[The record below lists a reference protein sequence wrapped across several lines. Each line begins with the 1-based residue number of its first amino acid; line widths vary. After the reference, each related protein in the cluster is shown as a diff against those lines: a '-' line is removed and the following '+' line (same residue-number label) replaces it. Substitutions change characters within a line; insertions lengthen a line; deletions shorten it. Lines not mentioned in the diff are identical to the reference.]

1 MIQDAIRALVDRR
14 DLTEEQLSNVVG
26 EIVSG
31 EVTPAQIGGFL
42 VALRNKGEKA
52 NEIGALATALRE
64 YSVPIRPRV
73 RGRVIDTCG
82 TGGDSVKTFN
92 VSTISAL
99 VAAGGGAFVAKHGGR
114 SVTSKCGSADL
125 LERLGFKVEME
136 PLRVQESIE
145 RIGIGF
151 MFAPSFHPAMRRVA
165 PVRRELGIRTVFNL
179 LGPLINPAGV
189 DAQLVGVYSPGLV
202 PLIAEVLSKLRTE
215 EAIVV
220 HALEGMDEISVT
232 GKTLVSWLREG
243 EITTEEYEPRDF
255 GILEGARL
263 AEVSDGEDPVRST
276 LDILSAGSV
285 RGAKQQM
292 VLANAAG
299 ALVVAGRAKTFPEG
313 VELAKNS
320 ILGGAAYKKLEELVK
335 FSGGE
340 PTRFEEYAKSQ

>member
-1 MIQDAIRALVDRR
+1 M
-14 DLTEEQLSNVVG
+14 G

-31 EVTPAQIGGFL
+31 EATSAQIGGFL
-42 VALRNKGEKA
+42 VALRNKGEQPA
-52 NEIGALATALRE
+52 EIAVMASALRE
-64 YSVPIRPRV
+64 YSVAIRPRV
-73 RGRVIDTCG
+73 GGRVIDTCG

-92 VSTISAL
+92 VSTISSL
-99 VAAGGGAFVAKHGGR
+99 VAAGGGAYVAKHGGR

-125 LERLGFKVEME
+125 LERLGFRIEME

-145 RIGIGF
+145 TIGIGF
-151 MFAPSFHPAMRRVA
+151 MFAPSFHPAMKHVA

-179 LGPLINPAGV
+179 LGPVINPARV
-189 DAQLVGVYSPGLV
+189 DAQLVGVYSPELV
-202 PLIAEVLSKLRTE
+202 PLIADVFSRLGMN

-243 EITTEEYEPRDF
+243 EITTKEYGPRDF

-263 AEVSDGEDPVRST
+263 AEITEGDDPVGST
-276 LDILSAGSV
+276 LDILNSRGG
-285 RGAKQQM
+285 RGAKEQM
-292 VLANAAG
+292 VLANSAA
-299 ALVVAGRAKTFPEG
+299 ALVLAGRATTFPEG

-340 PTRFEEYAKSQ
+340 LTRFEEYAKSR

>member
-1 MIQDAIRALVDRR
+1 LVDRR
-14 DLTEEQLSNVVG
+14 DLTEEQLSEVVG

-31 EVTPAQIGGFL
+31 EATSAQVGGFL
-42 VALRNKGEKA
+42 VAFRNKGEKA
-52 NEIGALATALRE
+52 NEIAALASALRE
-64 YSVPIRPRV
+64 YSVSIRARV
-73 RGRVIDTCG
+73 EQRVIDTCG

-92 VSTISAL
+92 VSTISSL

-125 LERLGFKVEME
+125 LERLGFKLEME

-151 MFAPSFHPAMRRVA
+151 MFAPVFHPAMRRVA

-179 LGPLINPAGV
+179 LGPLINPARV
-189 DAQLVGVYSPGLV
+189 DAQLVGVYSPELV
-202 PLIAEVLSKLRTE
+202 PLIAEVLSRLRTE

-232 GKTLVSWLREG
+232 GRTLVSWLRAG
-243 EITTEEYEPRDF
+243 KITTREYGPRDF
-255 GILEGARL
+255 GILEGARP
-263 AEVSDGEDPVRST
+263 ANASDGEDPVRST
-276 LDILSAGSV
+276 LDILSARSL

-292 VLANAAG
+292 VLANAAA
-299 ALVVAGRAKTFPEG
+299 ALVVAGRANSFPEG

-320 ILGGAAYKKLEELVK
+320 ILGGAAYKKLEELVR

-340 PTRFEEYAKSQ
+340 PTRIEEYAKSR

>member
-1 MIQDAIRALVDRR
+1 MVA
-14 DLTEEQLSNVVG
+14 

-31 EVTPAQIGGFL
+31 EATPAQVGGFL
-42 VALRNKGEKA
+42 VALRDKGETA
-52 NEIGALATALRE
+52 NEITALASALRE
-64 YSVPIRPRV
+64 NSIVIRPRV
-73 RGRVIDTCG
+73 AQRVVDTCG

-92 VSTISAL
+92 VSTVSSL

-125 LERLGFKVEME
+125 LERLGFNVEME

-151 MFAPSFHPAMRRVA
+151 MFAPAFHPAMKRVA

-179 LGPLINPAGV
+179 MGPLINPAAV
-189 DAQLVGVYSPGLV
+189 DAQLVGVYSPELV
-202 PLIAEVLSKLRTE
+202 PLIAEVLSRLRTE

-243 EITTEEYEPRDF
+243 EIRTKEYGPRDF
-255 GILEGARL
+255 GILDGARL
-263 AEVSDGEDPVRST
+263 ADASDGEDPVRST
-276 LDILSAGSV
+276 LNILSARGV

-292 VLANAAG
+292 VLVNAAA

-340 PTRFEEYAKSQ
+340 LTRFEEYAKSQ

>member
-1 MIQDAIRALVDRR
+1 M
-14 DLTEEQLSNVVG
+14 G

-31 EVTPAQIGGFL
+31 EATSAQIGGFL
-42 VALRNKGEKA
+42 VALRNKGERPA
-52 NEIGALATALRE
+52 EIAVMASALRE
-64 YSVPIRPRV
+64 FSVAIRPRV
-73 RGRVIDTCG
+73 GGRVIDTCG

-92 VSTISAL
+92 VSTISSL
-99 VAAGGGAFVAKHGGR
+99 VAAGGGAYVAKHGGR

-125 LERLGFKVEME
+125 LERLGFRIEME

-145 RIGIGF
+145 TIGIGF
-151 MFAPSFHPAMRRVA
+151 MFAPSFHPAMKHVA

-179 LGPLINPAGV
+179 LGPVINPARV
-189 DAQLVGVYSPGLV
+189 DAQLVGVYSPELV
-202 PLIAEVLSKLRTE
+202 PLIADVFSRLGMN

-243 EITTEEYEPRDF
+243 EITTKEYGPRDF

-263 AEVSDGEDPVRST
+263 AEITEGDDPVGST
-276 LDILSAGSV
+276 LDILNSRGG
-285 RGAKQQM
+285 RGAKEQM
-292 VLANAAG
+292 VLANSAA
-299 ALVVAGRAKTFPEG
+299 ALVLAGRATTFPEG

-340 PTRFEEYAKSQ
+340 LTRFEEYAKSR